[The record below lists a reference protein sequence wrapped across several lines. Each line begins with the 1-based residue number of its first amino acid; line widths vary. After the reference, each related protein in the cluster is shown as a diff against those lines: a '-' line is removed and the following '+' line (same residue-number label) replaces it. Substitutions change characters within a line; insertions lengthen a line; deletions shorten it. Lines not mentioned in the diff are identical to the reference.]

1 MRVHLKVANWTVG
14 EGRSLTG
21 NNSPNQWRFIHGCN
35 MCPKGGGTVLW
46 PTGYPW
52 MAVPVTLW
60 LMGMYSTPQSSEEG
74 ITAPG
79 GIYTQSPMWSSLV
92 FSNSSGSGAGT
103 VPPPSGGLGYC
114 TWGRSRG
121 RWFWGQFWGS
131 LVYRGALFIGV
142 PCLYLASHYHGLL
155 IYLLHSSCQNNVKW
169 LQYLTG

>member
-1 MRVHLKVANWTVG
+1 MEIRPTSQTEPVPGWMLKIWLGHKQAFGTEPEQGQTACIAFYIRWVA
-14 EGRSLTG
+14 
-21 NNSPNQWRFIHGCN
+21 
-35 MCPKGGGTVLW
+35 
-46 PTGYPW
+46 
-52 MAVPVTLW
+52 APVTLS
-60 LMGMYSTPQSSEEG
+60 LLGFYSIAQSSEEG
-74 ITAPG
+74 IAALG
-79 GIYTQSPMWSSLV
+79 RIYTHSPMWSSLV